1 MAHSSDGVVAAVGGD
16 AEIYTVGWLRLS
28 PDPPIEM
35 GAEGPVLAARE
46 DDEGQDEDVELQV
59 DRGEEPERRSVA
71 VAVLEPPAPLCG
83 DSNFISI

>member
-28 PDPPIEM
+28 PAPPIEI
-35 GAEGPVLAARE
+35 GAEGPVPAASE
-46 DDEGQDEDVELQV
+46 DDDGQDEDVELHV
-59 DRGEEPERRSVA
+59 ARGAEPERRSVA
-71 VAVLEPPAPLCG
+71 VAVLEPAPLCG